1 MLAGFLW
8 LALVAAAF
16 PVDRWVYR
24 NVAGPVA
31 EKTGFK
37 PWRFGRPEGG
47 RALLLMEALLLLKRM
62 GHFFFVLVI
71 SGTMFALARRR
82 WRQVLLLWLCVAGA
96 AAVGQGVLKPTIAK
110 LRPDGPLSEER
121 AAEIVAAE
129 GEDAVVRRYG
139 EYRNTGRVEFRGLF
153 GGYRGLSATTFPSG
167 HSALAFATAVV
178 LVACFRR
185 GRYWFYPLAAG
196 VAASRVLMGE
206 HFLSDV
212 IAGSFVGYVC
222 ASALLSLPAL
232 RRWGRLDAAG
242 DPGRGGAPAG
252 AAEVAGPTA

>member
-1 MLAGFLW
+1 MSRGRSRVLAGLLW
-8 LALVAAAF
+8 LALAAAAF

-37 PWRFGRPEGG
+37 AWRFGRPEDG

-71 SGTMFALARRR
+71 SGTMVALARQR

-96 AAVGQGVLKPTIAK
+96 AAVGQGILKPTIAK
-110 LRPDGPLSEER
+110 LRPDGPLSAER
-121 AAEIVAAE
+121 AAEIIQAE
-129 GEDAVVRRYG
+129 GEDAVVRHAG
-139 EYRNTGRVEFRGLF
+139 EYRNTGRIEFRGLF

-167 HSALAFATAVV
+167 HSALAFATAAVV
-178 LVACFRR
+178 VACLGR
-185 GRYWFYPLAAG
+185 GRYWFYLLAGG

-212 IAGSFVGYVC
+212 IAGSFVGY
-222 ASALLSLPAL
+222 ASASVLLARPRL
-232 RRWGRLDAAG
+232 RRFARLDSVPGDAAG
-242 DPGRGGAPAG
+242 PTGPAS
-252 AAEVAGPTA
+252 

>member
-1 MLAGFLW
+1 MLTGFLW

-16 PVDRWVYR
+16 AVDRWVYQ
-24 NVAGPVA
+24 NLAGPVA
-31 EKTGFK
+31 ERTGFK
-37 PWRFGRPEGG
+37 PWRFGRPDHGEG
-47 RALLLMEALLLLKRM
+47 ALLLMEALLLLKRM
-62 GHFFFVLVI
+62 GHFFFVLII
-71 SGTMFALARRR
+71 SGTIVALARQR

-110 LRPDGPLSEER
+110 LRPDGPLSAER
-121 AAEIVAAE
+121 AAEIVAAQ
-129 GEDAVVRRYG
+129 GEDAVVRHDG
-139 EYRNTGRVEFRGLF
+139 EIRNTGRCEFRGLF

-185 GRYWFYPLAAG
+185 GRFWFFPLAAG

-212 IAGSFVGYVC
+212 VAGSFVGYVC
-222 ASALLSLPAL
+222 ASALLSIPAL
-232 RRWGRLDAAG
+232 RRWGGLDAA
-242 DPGRGGAPAG
+242 DAADAAG
-252 AAEVAGPTA
+252 

>member
-1 MLAGFLW
+1 VLAGLLW
-8 LALVAAAF
+8 LALVAAAL

-37 PWRFGRPEGG
+37 PWRFERPEGG
-47 RALLLMEALLLLKRM
+47 RAMLLMEALLLLKRM

-71 SGTMFALARRR
+71 SGTMVALSRKR
-82 WRQVLLLWLCVAGA
+82 WRQVLLLWLCVVGS
-96 AAVGQGVLKPTIAK
+96 AAVGQGILKPTIAK
-110 LRPDGPLSEER
+110 LRPDGPLSAER
-121 AAEIVAAE
+121 AAEIIEAE
-129 GEDAVVRRYG
+129 GEDAVVRHDG
-139 EYRNTGRVEFRGLF
+139 EYKNTGRIEFRGLF

-167 HSALAFATAVV
+167 HSALAFATAIA
-178 LVACFRR
+178 LVACLGR
-185 GRYWFYPLAAG
+185 GRFWFFGLAGG

-222 ASALLSLPAL
+222 ASVLVSVPAL
-232 RRWGRLDAAG
+232 RRFARLDATG
-242 DPGRGGAPAG
+242 PAS
-252 AAEVAGPTA
+252 